1 MSYFLH
7 RLWSVTSNLWNS
19 ETVACDLNKFA
30 VSNHTAGFEIRCTGY
45 YLSLIFEYDLDVLP
59 NKKVSTAKDH
69 GKNYMKDRPPLVRHL
84 LRNCLFSNVA
94 QNFIIMPSHFR
105 RKVPVWYKIWF
116 QHKGGNL
123 QSEFG
128 NQKGKGI
135 TLKNILSFTG
145 KTWIDGFTEILQYSF
160 KSLLESSES
169 SI

>member
-1 MSYFLH
+1 MTLISLLFQI
-7 RLWSVTSNLWNS
+7 
-19 ETVACDLNKFA
+19 
-30 VSNHTAGFEIRCTGY
+30 IRPALKLDVQALRY

-69 GKNYMKDRPPLVRHL
+69 GKNYMKDRPPLVRHR

-145 KTWIDGFTEILQYSF
+145 KT
-160 KSLLESSES
+160 
-169 SI
+169 